1 MAFDLPGV
9 EPGSDPEL
17 LFKAVGFITVQ
28 WGFAEQSL
36 DLMMA
41 SIFHSFDGYP
51 LLKKRPRYLESK
63 VKLLKKCFTKFPEL
77 QQFVAESEELLK
89 RFLAIRKKRNDLI
102 HGAIANI
109 GAKAGAFKFLKVDV
123 SPNEQHSVRLV
134 YLRDEKWTEFRC
146 ELISL
151 GKEGNSLV
159 QRVNRSLDQHPCQS

>member
-51 LLKKRPRYLESK
+51 LLKKRPRNLKSK
-63 VKLLKKCFTKFPEL
+63 VKRQGTR
-77 QQFVAESEELLK
+77 S
-89 RFLAIRKKRNDLI
+89 D
-102 HGAIANI
+102 H
-109 GAKAGAFKFLKVDV
+109 V
-123 SPNEQHSVRLV
+123 SALHTSTLP
-134 YLRDEKWTEFRC
+134 
-146 ELISL
+146 
-151 GKEGNSLV
+151 
-159 QRVNRSLDQHPCQS
+159 